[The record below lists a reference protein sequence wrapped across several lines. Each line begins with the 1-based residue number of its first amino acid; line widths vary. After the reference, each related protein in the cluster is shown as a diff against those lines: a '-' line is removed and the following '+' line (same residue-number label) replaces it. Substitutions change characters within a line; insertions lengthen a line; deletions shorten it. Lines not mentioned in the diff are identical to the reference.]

1 MTTTLTATV
10 NPPTPRAQSSDGL
23 RDQLVTAFARAC
35 RQLAAA
41 QRRRAGKDT
50 PAHRAAVADGRAAVD
65 ALLDLYLDL
74 YPDPGTPRRPPRRA
88 SCSRSAVGSHRRGAV
103 SPRRRAWPACRSSAR

>member
-1 MTTTLTATV
+1 MTTTLTTLTATV
-10 NPPTPRAQSSDGL
+10 SPPTREQAGDGL

-35 RQLAAA
+35 RELTAA

-50 PAHRAAVADGRAAVD
+50 PAHRAAVADRRAAVD

-74 YPDPGTPRRPPRRA
+74 YDPGTPR
-88 SCSRSAVGSHRRGAV
+88 
-103 SPRRRAWPACRSSAR
+103 